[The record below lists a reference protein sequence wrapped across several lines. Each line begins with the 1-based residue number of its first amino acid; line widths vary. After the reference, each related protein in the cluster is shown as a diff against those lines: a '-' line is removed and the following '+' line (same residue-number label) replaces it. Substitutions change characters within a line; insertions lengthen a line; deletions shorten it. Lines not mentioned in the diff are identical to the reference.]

1 MRIISGKYR
10 SLTLAEFKGGDIR
23 PTADRV
29 KESLFN
35 IIAAHVPSARV
46 LDLFCGSGGLGLEC
60 ISRGAAEVVF
70 NDFSRDSIAVLKKN
84 LARLKG
90 AENYEIFNMDFAD
103 CLNKLS
109 GSFGLIFLDPPYK
122 QESGVRALEIIARKG
137 LLAEDGIAVLERD
150 RAFSGDIQKLSL
162 YDERKYGI
170 TYLSFFRLKGEI

>member
-10 SLTLAEFKGGDIR
+10 SLILSEFKGDGIR

-35 IIAAHVPSARV
+35 ILAAHVPSARV

-60 ISRGAAEVVF
+60 ISRGAAEVIF
-70 NDFSRDSIAVLKKN
+70 NDISKDSISILKKN
-84 LARLKG
+84 LARLKD
-90 AENYEIFNMDFAD
+90 AENYKVFNLDFSD
-103 CLNKLS
+103 CLNSVS
-109 GSFGLIFLDPPYK
+109 GRFDLVFLDPPYK

-150 RAFSGDIQKLSL
+150 RPFSGSIQELSL

-170 TYLSFFRLKGEI
+170 TYLSFFKLKGEI